1 MVKKTLEV
9 LAAYTFSFSSS
20 PRLLESLNDACSD
33 LAEWELS
40 ASVMIDCIVAIQ
52 VAFEPDAD
60 LKSPEGKSKV
70 ETLLRTVQRL
80 PKSYVKEVHSLAGLS
95 MPTSEEEEDEDKAQP
110 EPEGKQSQSLAVEEM
125 REQTGSGGDVMM
137 LEKEAVEETREQ
149 RVVQEAEAGAEE
161 PGLTAADLGQTGD
174 FLGEEGEE
182 EAAVAAADAEAEE
195 EKGKVEAA
203 KKHPKFA
210 QYMAYLQNDENLAA
224 LMRTG
229 LYVWGSAEGDVDED
243 LKGWYEFLAADA
255 ELREAEAEAAE
266 AEADSGT
273 GTGTDQA
280 EEAEPAEADSGTA
293 PGTKSEDQDDAKE
306 AAEEEVNKK
315 KKKRPAS
322 ATVEIS
328 SLGFPSGNRR
338 VFRL

>member
-1 MVKKTLEV
+1 
-9 LAAYTFSFSSS
+9 
-20 PRLLESLNDACSD
+20 
-33 LAEWELS
+33 
-40 ASVMIDCIVAIQ
+40 
-52 VAFEPDAD
+52 
-60 LKSPEGKSKV
+60 
-70 ETLLRTVQRL
+70 
-80 PKSYVKEVHSLAGLS
+80 
-95 MPTSEEEEDEDKAQP
+95 
-110 EPEGKQSQSLAVEEM
+110 
-125 REQTGSGGDVMM
+125 MM

-149 RVVQEAEAGAEE
+149 RVVHEAEAGAEE
-161 PGLTAADLGQTGD
+161 PGLTAADLVQTGG

-195 EKGKVEAA
+195 EKEKVEAA

-210 QYMAYLQNDENLAA
+210 QYMAYLQKDENLAE
-224 LMRTG
+224 LMLTG
-229 LYVWGSAEGDVDED
+229 EFLWGSAEGDVDED

-280 EEAEPAEADSGTA
+280 EEAEPAEADSGTGTDQAEDAEAAEADSGTGIGTEEAEDAEAAEADSGTA
-293 PGTKSEDQDDAKE
+293 PGTKPEDQDDAKE